1 MDMLTSCLDGKPP
14 VFCVLGAGHG
24 GMAMAAHLS
33 LLGFPVSLYNRTD
46 ARIVPVQQ
54 REGISLSGE
63 VEGFG
68 RVIKATSDIAE
79 ALDGVDVLM
88 VVVPATGHRFMAE
101 TCADH
106 LRDGHVVV
114 LNPGRTLGALEF
126 KQVLREKGCKA
137 DVIVAETQS
146 LLYASRAVGPGEA
159 KIFRIKNSV
168 PLACIPAY
176 RIPDVLKIVRQ
187 AFPQFVP
194 GTNIFKTSFD
204 NIGAVFHPAITILN
218 ASWIEERID
227 FEFYMQGI
235 SRSVCLIMEK
245 MDAERVA
252 VADALGINALTAREW
267 LYRAYHATGKN
278 LYEAMMD
285 NPGYRGITAP
295 KTLKVRYITEDVP
308 MSLVPMS
315 SLGRMLGVP
324 TPTIDGII
332 HLASIIHE
340 CDYMSEG
347 RTVERLGIAGMSL
360 RDLRLLAIGEEA
372 GS

>member
-1 MDMLTSCLDGKPP
+1 MLESCLEGNQPR
-14 VFCVLGAGHG
+14 FCVLGAGHG
-24 GMAMAAHLS
+24 GMAMAAHLA
-33 LLGFPVSLYNRTD
+33 LLGFPVNLYNRTD

-63 VEGFG
+63 IEGFG
-68 RVIKATSDIAE
+68 RVRLATSDIAE
-79 ALDGVDVLM
+79 ALADVDVLM
-88 VVVPATGHRFMAE
+88 IVVPATGHRFMAE
-101 TCADH
+101 VCAPH

-126 KQVLREKGCKA
+126 KQILKEKGCTA
-137 DVIVAETQS
+137 DVVVGETQS

-159 KIFRIKNSV
+159 RIFRVKNSV

-176 RIPDVLKIVRQ
+176 RIPEVLKVVRQ

-218 ASWIEERID
+218 AAWIEERVD
-227 FEFYMQGI
+227 FEFYMQGV
-235 SRSVCLIMEK
+235 SPSVCLLMEK
-245 MDAERVA
+245 MDEERVS
-252 VADALGINALTAREW
+252 VAEALGINAMSAREW

-285 NPGYRGITAP
+285 NPGYRGIAAP
-295 KTLKVRYITEDVP
+295 KTLKVRYVTEDVP

-315 SLGRMLGVP
+315 SLGKMLGVP
-324 TPTIDGII
+324 TPTIDVFI
-332 HLASIIHE
+332 HMASVIHG
-340 CDYMSEG
+340 CDYMAEG
-347 RTVERLGIAGMSL
+347 RTVESLGISGMSV

>member
-1 MDMLTSCLDGKPP
+1 MDILTSCLEGKQPR
-14 VFCVLGAGHG
+14 FCVLGAGHG

-33 LLGFPVSLYNRTD
+33 ILGFPVNLYNRTD
-46 ARIVPVQQ
+46 ARIAPVQV

-68 RVIKATSDIAE
+68 RVRKATSDIAE
-79 ALDGVDVLM
+79 ALEDADILM

-101 TCADH
+101 VCAPH

-126 KQVLREKGCKA
+126 KQVLKESGCAA
-137 DVIVAETQS
+137 DVVVGETQS

-159 KIFRIKNSV
+159 RIFRIKNSI
-168 PLACIPAY
+168 PLATIPAY

-194 GTNIFKTSFD
+194 GTNIFRTSFD
-204 NIGAVFHPAITILN
+204 NIGAVFHPAITLLN
-218 ASWIEERID
+218 SSWIEERVD

-235 SRSVCLIMEK
+235 SASVCLIMER

-252 VADALGINALTAREW
+252 VADALGINAITAREW

-285 NPGYRGITAP
+285 NPGYREIMAP

-324 TPTIDGII
+324 TPTIDAFI
-332 HLASIIHE
+332 HLASIIHG
-340 CDYMSEG
+340 CDYATEG
-347 RTVERLGIAGMSL
+347 RTVERLGIEGLSV
-360 RDLRLLAIGEEA
+360 RELRLLAIGEEA
-372 GS
+372 AA

>member
-1 MDMLTSCLDGKPP
+1 MDVLKSLLDGKPP
-14 VFCVLGAGHG
+14 RFCVLGAGHG

-33 LLGFPVSLYNRTD
+33 ILGFTVNLYNRTE

-63 VEGFG
+63 IEGFG
-68 RVIKATSDIAE
+68 HIRKATSDIAE
-79 ALDGVDVLM
+79 ALEDADVLM
-88 VVVPATGHRFMAE
+88 IVVPATGHRFMAE
-101 TCADH
+101 VCAPH
-106 LRDGHVVV
+106 LRDGHVIV

-126 KQVLREKGCKA
+126 KQVLREKGCTA
-137 DVIVAETQS
+137 DVVVAETQS
-146 LLYASRAVGPGEA
+146 LIYASRALGPGEA
-159 KIFRIKNSV
+159 RIFRIKNSV

-176 RIPDVLKIVRQ
+176 RIPDVLKVVRQ

-204 NIGAVFHPAITILN
+204 NIGAVFHPAISMLN
-218 ASWIEERID
+218 ASWIEERVD
-227 FEFYMQGI
+227 FEFYMQGV
-235 SRSVCLIMEK
+235 SPSVCLIMER

-252 VADALGINALTAREW
+252 VADALGISALTAREW

-285 NPGYRGITAP
+285 NPGYRDIMAP
-295 KTLKVRYITEDVP
+295 KSLKVRYITEDVP

-315 SLGRMLGVP
+315 SLGRMLDVP
-324 TPTIDGII
+324 TPTMDAFI
-332 HLASIIHE
+332 HMASVIHG
-340 CDYMSEG
+340 CDYAKEG
-347 RTVERLGIAGMSL
+347 RTVERLGIDGMSI

-372 GS
+372 GP